1 MFKKL
6 SRVFRK
12 GSEKE
17 SKSPSK
23 SKAGS
28 ATSTTTSEFFAGPA
42 AASTEGSEA
51 LREVSA
57 QQKERGELGS
67 VDLGDNDS
75 SAGLETSSSH
85 PSSLSC
91 STNSNSSSS
100 SGLQYEDQKHDNQ
113 VVNNNSTPVED
124 KHTLYSKEQGIES
137 GSNALAIQDEGLLQK
152 EEEIDDVRTEKNS
165 GGDIESCSESTCHT
179 SSTESTVVTTRPVST
194 DDDDDL
200 CFMTPPSTPAKV
212 ELKKDSHQN
221 QVINISSENICPSTK
236 EPPEQTEFTPVSS
249 GIGSGLEVVGSS
261 GGHTG
266 SPPLTTK
273 TAEAEE
279 QVTVNMGNAQK
290 KEGSGGGGS
299 AGSSPKSRTYHKT
312 HSGVLSPPSEGS
324 TRENGHNGGIS
335 MDVKGN
341 TDNNANLAIV
351 GKTIEDTDDDE
362 DEEEVYS
369 IGDMDEVLLSPEE
382 EGFTDATLDS
392 TLIAPDT
399 SSMSLV
405 QEVLSAVSQAGL
417 MTDDHLTSLGPPDAT
432 NNTKSETDSTPG
444 LESHNANLDHSEIGM
459 AKNELGNMT
468 EGNNSDAPPTTND
481 NETTP
486 GASDASDSQ
495 AENGGIDVENSST
508 LVTVNA
514 ESPSGDFGEEKIA
527 IVCDQPEL
535 LCKNTAVE
543 GLKDGTEDSVENG
556 VNSGVSDGVELGVK
570 GALEDASVLSGV
582 GCTDNGDGPQ
592 TQAPTQTPA
601 IIRGERPEQPPSNV
615 LESRD
620 ENEISP
626 PEQTHG
632 AGRIADSS
640 RAAADLNRVNEQ
652 KITPE
657 HLPEAQVGVLL
668 PKLPAGHSKQRPT
681 TPTSEMNSTETNNQ
695 SNTGTELSTSGLNT
709 SEIPLGEN
717 AAVKCTEVIVINQ
730 SCDEGGTNADFS
742 QAESVATVTDFG
754 GVENAVVAMLPDAD
768 SGIPL
773 GGGAEL
779 ENGGLSERETVARK
793 PERSAGSPERNG
805 DLLSK
810 ISSKTESPNE
820 STLSEEKHSFEEE
833 EKDSKSQVAD
843 IHNNTADSSC
853 NDLQTK
859 ENDNTTSLDTVSVP
873 KSGDI
878 LVKDITENGTGSDSS
893 NSSPAKDVSSVDTV
907 IRDTV
912 EGQVIEENTPVLPS
926 QVNEQPSHLVITDT
940 TTTTTAAPLC
950 QELALPQHSPH
961 RDADTSC
968 MEDTDLPVSN
978 DNHDLPVSNEVP
990 KTDNNKDTNQVKK
1003 EEAVEVSAGGQ
1014 GVHSDDDDVGGT
1026 HPETV
1031 SANLLDAE
1039 NNSPCRGA
1047 PKQEVS
1053 SGLDAGMDTAHPTD
1067 VRLGM
1072 KDEEGGL
1079 LNEGVVGT
1087 PGSEIPSLIRIC
1099 ERSLST
1105 GGLVGEEEGE
1115 RYHSK
1120 HSNEG
1125 GAGRDSN
1132 NQENGVSVHPTLNT
1146 ASEEGVKRGG
1156 DREGETHADSVVP
1169 GGAPTG
1175 EISDKDNCNMV
1186 DRPQPRDGPSVKD
1199 TDPEMPGESHTVA
1212 VPAAP
1217 PSGENT
1223 VLNPDNTAADL
1234 DTGSIGTGG
1243 GGGQGPEA
1251 TAQNINDRDRHGSH
1265 DDNKAGS
1272 NKTKPAPE
1280 LDTRDSDAVAEKL
1293 IATERENHKDKTED
1307 LPVDSN
1313 DDVQLDDDGYTLVA
1327 HVKEKG
1333 VDDQNKVE
1341 TSLGESSITDNS
1353 TKETGDQSSQG
1364 STDTPP
1370 PLPVSLPPSMDTENI
1385 STPDLTTPACGT
1397 VATKSEDSE
1406 NSDEFFDCPVE
1417 GVSEENVREKRVPS
1431 EDGTPG
1437 EKSQTTT
1444 ETNELT
1450 TQMGQIVS
1458 DTDEVHAVVI
1468 GSKSDAAVVD
1478 MGHCGSVC
1486 VDSTK
1491 DDTDRLYGAKEDTGE
1506 SSGAENNTADHEDVK
1521 NNTDNNQDGVTVNH
1535 DHNGAVVTVGS
1546 DGAKGDTSNQGDTKS
1561 GIVTKADNVSDEI
1574 GDTGGV
1580 PGAGAHKDVHQHNVQ
1595 VPDALGG
1602 VESAAEQE
1610 MSDRSPRLVAAVRRK
1625 HHDSHTSEEDFPSD
1639 PILQLLTLTAEQVD
1653 YHSTKKN

>member
-28 ATSTTTSEFFAGPA
+28 ATSTTSEFFAGPA
-42 AASTEGSEA
+42 AASTTEGSEA

-75 SAGLETSSSH
+75 GAGLETSSSH

-100 SGLQYEDQKHDNQ
+100 GLQYEDQKHNDQ
-113 VVNNNSTPVED
+113 VVNNNSAPVED
-124 KHTLYSKEQGIES
+124 KHTLYSKEQGIET

-152 EEEIDDVRTEKNS
+152 EEEIDNVRTEKNS
-165 GGDIESCSESTCHT
+165 GGDIESCSENTCHT

-212 ELKKDSHQN
+212 ELKKASQQN

-236 EPPEQTEFTPVSS
+236 EPSEQTEFTPVSS
-249 GIGSGLEVVGSS
+249 GIGSGLELVGSS

-273 TAEAEE
+273 IAEAEE

-312 HSGVLSPPSEGS
+312 HSGVPSQPSEGS
-324 TRENGHNGGIS
+324 TGENRHNGGIS

-351 GKTIEDTDDDE
+351 GKTIEDTDDE

-417 MTDDHLTSLGPPDAT
+417 MTDDHLTSLGPPAA

-444 LESHNANLDHSEIGM
+444 LESHNANLDHSQIGM

-468 EGNNSDAPPTTND
+468 EGNNSYAPPTTND

-508 LVTVNA
+508 LVAGNA

-527 IVCDQPEL
+527 IVCDQPEF

-543 GLKDGTEDSVENG
+543 GSKDGAENSVEHG
-556 VNSGVSDGVELGVK
+556 VNTGVELGVK
-570 GALEDASVLSGV
+570 GELEDGSVLSGV
-582 GCTDNGDGPQ
+582 GCTDNGDGPK

-601 IIRGERPEQPPSNV
+601 IIRGERPEQPPNNV

-632 AGRIADSS
+632 AGRKADSS
-640 RAAADLNRVNEQ
+640 RVAADLNRVNEQ

-657 HLPEAQVGVLL
+657 LLPEAQVGVLL
-668 PKLPAGHSKQRPT
+668 PELPAGHSKQRPT
-681 TPTSEMNSTETNNQ
+681 TPTSKMNSTETNYQ
-695 SNTGTELSTSGLNT
+695 SNTGTELSISGLNA

-730 SCDEGGTNADFS
+730 SCDERGTDADFS

-754 GVENAVVAMLPDAD
+754 GVENAVVAMLPD

-773 GGGAEL
+773 GGGTES
-779 ENGGLSERETVARK
+779 EKGGLSKRETVARK
-793 PERSAGSPERNG
+793 PERSAGSPERKG

-810 ISSKTESPNE
+810 ISSKTESPND

-859 ENDNTTSLDTVSVP
+859 ENDNTTSLDTVSVT

-893 NSSPAKDVSSVDTV
+893 NSSPAKDASSVDTV

-912 EGQVIEENTPVLPS
+912 AGQVLGNDTPVLPS
-926 QVNEQPSHLVITDT
+926 QVTNEQPSHLAITDT
-940 TTTTTAAPLC
+940 TTTITAPLC
-950 QELALPQHSPH
+950 QKLALPQHSPH
-961 RDADTSC
+961 RDAATSC
-968 MEDTDLPVSN
+968 PDDTPDLPVSN
-978 DNHDLPVSNEVP
+978 ENHLPVSNEVP
-990 KTDNNKDTNQVKK
+990 KTDNNKDTNHVKK
-1003 EEAVEVSAGGQ
+1003 EEVVEVSSGGQ
-1014 GVHSDDDDVGGT
+1014 GVHLDVDDVGGT

-1031 SANLLDAE
+1031 SANLLAAE
-1039 NNSPCRGA
+1039 NNSPHRGA

-1053 SGLDAGMDTAHPTD
+1053 GTLDSGMDTTHPTD
-1067 VRLGM
+1067 VRLVTE
-1072 KDEEGGL
+1072 DEEGGL

-1105 GGLVGEEEGE
+1105 GGPAGDEEGE

-1120 HSNEG
+1120 HSSQG

-1169 GGAPTG
+1169 EATPVG
-1175 EISDKDNCNMV
+1175 ENSDKDNSNMV

-1280 LDTRDSDAVAEKL
+1280 LDTRDSDAVVEKL
-1293 IATERENHKDKTED
+1293 TATEREYHKDKTED
-1307 LPVDSN
+1307 LPVECN
-1313 DDVQLDDDGYTLVA
+1313 NEVQLDNDGYTLDAPVQ
-1327 HVKEKG
+1327 EKG

-1341 TSLGESSITDNS
+1341 PSLEKSSITDNS
-1353 TKETGDQSSQG
+1353 TKETGDKSSQG
-1364 STDTPP
+1364 LTDTPP
-1370 PLPVSLPPSMDTENI
+1370 PLPISLPPSMDTENI
-1385 STPDLTTPACGT
+1385 TTPDVTATACGT
-1397 VATKSEDSE
+1397 GVAKSEDSE

-1417 GVSEENVREKRVPS
+1417 GVSEENGSEEPVPS
-1431 EDGTPG
+1431 EDGTPA

-1458 DTDEVHAVVI
+1458 DSDEVHAVVI
-1468 GSKSDAAVVD
+1468 GSKTDAAVVD

-1486 VDSTK
+1486 VDGTK
-1491 DDTDRLYGAKEDTGE
+1491 DDNDRLYGAKEDTGE
-1506 SSGAENNTADHEDVK
+1506 QHGAENNTAEHEDVK
-1521 NNTDNNQDGVTVNH
+1521 NNTDSNQDGVTVSHN
-1535 DHNGAVVTVGS
+1535 HNGAVVTVGP
-1546 DGAKGDTSNQGDTKS
+1546 DGAKGETNDHDDTKS
-1561 GIVTKADNVSDEI
+1561 GIGAKADNVSDAQSGI
-1574 GDTGGV
+1574 VDTGGV
-1580 PGAGAHKDVHQHNVQ
+1580 SGGGVHQDVHQHNVQ
-1595 VPDALGG
+1595 VPDTLGG
-1602 VESAAEQE
+1602 VESVAEQE

-1639 PILQLLTLTAEQVD
+1639 PILQLLTLTAEQV
-1653 YHSTKKN
+1653 HLTIS